1 MKEPVLP
8 VTLHS
13 KLKYVSID
21 IETTGL
27 DPEYL
32 PDSRNRGG
40 LDRMDEAHR
49 PVAGLS
55 PTGLPQGIPWQRLR
69 LGDDGQPLAAPIR
82 PTGALVRDPDQVA
95 DDFAAWLK
103 GCGWDG
109 QTGVT
114 PAGKNFAS
122 FDRQFLK
129 RLPRFEQVVKLSH
142 RTLDPAVL
150 FWHTLADEKLP
161 DSKTCYERA
170 GLDNKVAHTAVED
183 ALAVV
188 RLVRMGIKRL
198 KGKCNM
204 TDDIRASL
212 ARRRRSHHQPG
223 RRQRGIDHPLD
234 RPPQGDRVP

>member
-1 MKEPVLP
+1 VRRLCPNCEELLKPTGNPEVGQCSGCGWSGHFWRAVKEQALP
-8 VTLHS
+8 TVPP
-13 KLKYVSID
+13 KLRYVSID

-27 DPEYL
+27 DPETCQILEIGAVWDDWMRPIHEL
-32 PDSRNRGG
+32 PVYHRLVSHDEYRGNAYALAMNAPLLKRLSGEREPWFLDSG
-40 LDRMDEAHR
+40 
-49 PVAGLS
+49 
-55 PTGLPQGIPWQRLR
+55 
-69 LGDDGQPLAAPIR
+69 
-82 PTGALVRDPDQVA
+82 QVA

-109 QTGVT
+109 KTALT

-129 RLPRFEQVVKLSH
+129 RLPRFEQVVKLHH

-150 FWHTLADEKLP
+150 FWQRDDEKLP

-188 RLVRMGIKRL
+188 RLVRLGIKRL
-198 KGKCNM
+198 KGM
-204 TDDIRASL
+204 
-212 ARRRRSHHQPG
+212 
-223 RRQRGIDHPLD
+223 
-234 RPPQGDRVP
+234 